1 MARWLLTCIFGVVVC
16 GCSVTVPVVVIAPT
30 GQTLRG
36 TAHADL
42 SGCSFSATDGKLT
55 CSGNYNGL
63 DTSTTITMQVLCSD
77 GRKGFV
83 IATRE
88 ASGTSGHGTVRLNDG
103 STAEFVFGHAAENF

>member
-1 MARWLLTCIFGVVVC
+1 MLNWWLSGAVVILVC
-16 GCSVTVPVVVIAPT
+16 ACSVTVPVVVIAPN

-42 SGCSFSATDGKLT
+42 SGGSFSATDGKLT

-63 DTSTTITMQVLCSD
+63 DMSVTITMQVLCSD

-88 ASGTSGHGTVRLNDG
+88 ASGTSGHGMVKLNDG
-103 STAEFVFGHAAENF
+103 SSAEFVFGHAAENF